1 VFEPHP
7 STRKTKPT
15 IVNDYRPSARLEP
28 NRTEPNRKTDPRAH
42 RTPPQVIKGRPTK
55 VIEVTTSKTGKHGHA
70 KCHFTAVDIFTN
82 KKMEELVPSSH
93 NLEVPLV
100 NRVEYTLLDID
111 EDEHMSLMTEGG
123 DTREDLKLPG
133 GHDEAEKLADQIR
146 DGFEAGKELVVTIL
160 QSMGIEQA
168 SAVKEINS

>member
-1 VFEPHP
+1 
-7 STRKTKPT
+7 
-15 IVNDYRPSARLEP
+15 
-28 NRTEPNRKTDPRAH
+28 
-42 RTPPQVIKGRPTK
+42 

-93 NLEVPLV
+93 NLEVPIV
-100 NRVEYTLLDID
+100 SRVEYTLLDID
-111 EDEHMSLMTEGG
+111 EDDHMSLMTESG

-133 GHDEAEKLADQIR
+133 GHDDADKLADQIR
-146 DGFEAGKELVVTIL
+146 EGFDAGKELSVTIL

-168 SAVKEINS
+168 NAVKEINS